1 MTKSQQSLALAIETL
16 LSSGFALDGNAR
28 EDIVRVPTTK
38 SPLFGKSGG
47 ELAKFGGRQRF
58 VKSGTNIKATVG
70 LRATFIYFIQGT
82 GKDCV
87 KAIAT
92 HDTAD
97 IKSIIKTVK
106 SLEIK

>member
-1 MTKSQQSLALAIETL
+1 MTKSQQNLALAINTL
-16 LSSGFALDGNAR
+16 LNAGFALDGNTR
-28 EDIVRVPTTK
+28 EEIVRMPTTK

-58 VKSGTNIKATVG
+58 VKTGTNIKATVG
-70 LRATFIYFIQGT
+70 AKTTYIYFIQGT

-87 KAIAT
+87 KGIAS
-92 HDTAD
+92 HDTSD
-97 IKSIIKTVK
+97 IESIRKTVE